1 MRFFQKKTTILG
13 VPLPVFGMYKPQA
26 ILARIKVLLM
36 PGFYIGDEFMK
47 RTILFMMPFWLQP
60 PYPPSDITASY
71 NLSLSHSS
79 LCEKGRGLP
88 TPAGGRV
95 GTGAK

>member
-1 MRFFQKKTTILG
+1 
-13 VPLPVFGMYKPQA
+13 MYKPQA
-26 ILARIKVLLM
+26 ILAMIKVLPM
-36 PGFYIGDEFMK
+36 PGFYIGDGIYEEDNTFHDAFLAP
-47 RTILFMMPFWLQP
+47 TSL
-60 PYPPSDITASY
+60 PSPDITASY

-88 TPAGGRV
+88 TPAGGRE